1 MSKRDNISLS
11 EALDIVKMRDSEN
24 KQIYKNIYG
33 SQFGE
38 TKDVFDFII
47 NTELMSLE
55 SLVYLCKEIIKK
67 MNLSS

>member
-1 MSKRDNISLS
+1 
-11 EALDIVKMRDSEN
+11 MRDREN
-24 KQIYKNIYG
+24 NKIYKNIYG

-47 NTELMSLE
+47 NTELMTLE